1 MSPRRDGVQIIV
13 RENRYEHDTCPAGEL
28 SFWLLVRKVLYIY
41 IYRYA
46 RIYNSTRFCLFSSRL
61 LPSSPARSIQ
71 PWRLCACSANTCI
84 YHYCTIAQFSRDY
97 LIPAKLARTSARI
110 LFVSKDIA
118 TYLDACVQKFSDSIW
133 RANYIFLLI
142 YLRGV
147 EANRSEFCWRKFLFA
162 FIMSLF
168 INIFA
173 RVDTLRKNSNKN
185 YRASP
190 VSIFIF
196 LFILYCI
203 QI

>member
-1 MSPRRDGVQIIV
+1 MACRLS
-13 RENRYEHDTCPAGEL
+13 YERTATSTIL
-28 SFWLLVRKVLYIY
+28 VLLVSYPFDSSFVRFYIY
-41 IYRYA
+41 TDMHVYITPRD
-46 RIYNSTRFCLFSSRL
+46 SVSSLHGFCHLAPRG
-61 LPSSPARSIQ
+61 SIQ

-162 FIMSLF
+162 FIMSLL